1 MQQFINK
8 LALNPKR
15 IFLIDGLGA
24 FLTVLFLLIISRTL
38 NEYVEMPKM
47 ILNIL
52 SVTASVFC
60 IYSLYCFLFLSDK
73 KLYPFLRAIIIANI
87 LYSCLTL
94 GLVIYNYSRLTI
106 VGVTYFLLETAV
118 IFSLVFFE
126 INVLTIHKD
135 RRRTDF

>member
-126 INVLTIHKD
+126 INVLTIYKN

>member
-73 KLYPFLRAIIIANI
+73 KLYPFLQAIIIANI